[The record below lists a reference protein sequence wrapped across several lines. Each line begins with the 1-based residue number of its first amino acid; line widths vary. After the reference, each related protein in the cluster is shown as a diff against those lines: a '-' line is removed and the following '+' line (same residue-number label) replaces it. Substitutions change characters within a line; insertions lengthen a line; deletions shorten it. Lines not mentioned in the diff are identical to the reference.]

1 MVLLVAK
8 QFWGIPY
15 PDITEQSSGI
25 SNMNVKHTSKFV
37 DIIFLDQSDKFTV
50 DSSWDEEMIVEFET
64 ESSNFDA
71 YATVKCPNQQAITQS
86 LYDGIIDVECIEPFS
101 EAIIEIF
108 TNDIFLPYSII
119 YVNNNNDNLAEM
131 NKPMFGLNQNS
142 GSSDAWLLPY
152 ISEESELLV
161 IETEETGSV
170 SFFDRMNSLIIS
182 EMTTSG
188 IMFVPENA
196 YRIIA
201 ETTVGSINSCYSSQ

>member
-1 MVLLVAK
+1 
-8 QFWGIPY
+8 
-15 PDITEQSSGI
+15 
-25 SNMNVKHTSKFV
+25 
-37 DIIFLDQSDKFTV
+37 
-50 DSSWDEEMIVEFET
+50 MIVEFET

-71 YATVKCPNQQAITQS
+71 YATVQCPNQQAITQS

-152 ISEESELLV
+152 ISDES
-161 IETEETGSV
+161 
-170 SFFDRMNSLIIS
+170 SFS
-182 EMTTSG
+182 
-188 IMFVPENA
+188 
-196 YRIIA
+196 Y
-201 ETTVGSINSCYSSQ
+201 